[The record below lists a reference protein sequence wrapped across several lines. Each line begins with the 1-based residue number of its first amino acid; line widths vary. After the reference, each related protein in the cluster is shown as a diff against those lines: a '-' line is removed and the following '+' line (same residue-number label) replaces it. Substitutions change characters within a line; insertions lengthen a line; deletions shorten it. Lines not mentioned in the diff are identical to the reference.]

1 MPEDALPET
10 PRPTLALCIPA
21 YNAAW
26 CLPRLLGSAAAQTV
40 PFDEILVYDD
50 GSTDDT
56 AAVAEALGARVVRG
70 DVNVGCSAGKN
81 RLADAATSDWV
92 HFHDADDDLLPTF
105 VETVRRWTTREDGP
119 DVVLLY
125 YEYRNAETEEFL
137 GGPDFDAAFLRQD
150 PVEFVLR
157 NKVVNFGLYRR
168 VPFLAA
174 GGFDLDPNVLFN
186 EDAAL
191 HQRLALAGLR
201 FDFEPELTCVNYRY
215 GVSMSASNQRKCS
228 LARYHVLKKAAEQA
242 PPRHRPAIAEALWQ
256 AAGVSGSHLDWP
268 TSDAA
273 VALARELAGPRPPET
288 AGSSSFRTFA
298 ALAPRAALRL
308 REQAVRRLRPH
319 LRAGSNG

>member
-1 MPEDALPET
+1 MPD
-10 PRPTLALCIPA
+10 PTLALCIPA

-26 CLPRLLGSAAAQTV
+26 CLPRLLASAAAQTV

-50 GSTDDT
+50 GSADDT
-56 AAVAEALGARVVRG
+56 AAVAESLGARVVSG

-81 RLADAATSDWV
+81 RLAEVATSDWI

-105 VETVRRWTTREDGP
+105 VETARRWTTRAAGP

-125 YEYRNAETEEFL
+125 YEYRDAETEELL
-137 GGPDFDAAFLRQD
+137 GGPDFDAAFLRRD

-168 VPFLAA
+168 APFLGA
-174 GGFDLDPNVLFN
+174 GGFDLDPDVLFN

-215 GVSMSASNQRKCS
+215 GASMSASNQQKCS
-228 LARYHVLKKAAEQA
+228 LARYQVLKKAAEQA
-242 PPRHRPAIAEALWQ
+242 APRHRPAISEALWK
-256 AAGVSGSHLDWP
+256 AAGVSGSHLDW
-268 TSDAA
+268 TTADAA
-273 VALARELAGPRPPET
+273 LALARRLAGPRPPEV
-288 AGSSSFRTFA
+288 AGSAPFRALA
-298 ALAPRAALRL
+298 ALAPRVALRL
-308 REQAVRRLRPH
+308 RERSIRMMRPSLRGRPSQDEVD
-319 LRAGSNG
+319 R